1 MTNIVYTASN
11 TSLQVIDTFDLAED
25 KMITLDI
32 HVVSRTDS
40 SVSRM
45 VITTDGI
52 TTSET
57 QEAMSVSGNEPDE
70 ILTGVNNYIGE
81 IKCTPAVYPTTFTM
95 VKTVTPADL
104 YAEHTVSG
112 KNIRHTEGVGIY
124 FQGSAN
130 NMTVR
135 APSGNFFGDANAY
148 VTADTLGPRMTGS
161 ELYSV
166 DSFVSHNG
174 SFLGSNGDYTTVES
188 SGQHRNCQYIEL
200 SVVPN
205 QRYRVQANAFFVPS
219 TVVYN
224 GSAVQGQAP
233 AISVGSS
240 IAAEDIAIRE
250 VTTTETTYNIDFT
263 ATSNTVFVS
272 LGFGVVGTELR
283 YRTPSIK
290 QLNPFET
297 YNQSNGSF
305 YFKWSSV
312 AAGSN
317 VAVMNSNRVYVDSS
331 NNVFINTVNCGAQQ
345 VTNKV
350 AYSYTSNSM
359 IYSYNG
365 ATPVQQSDAYYTE
378 VTALNF
384 STIPS
389 EFSYVPVR
397 VSNTTL
403 IELTNG

>member
-1 MTNIVYTASN
+1 MTTTVYVANS
-11 TSLQVIDTFDLAED
+11 TSAHVLDTFDLAEE

-32 HVVSRTDS
+32 HVVSRSES
-40 SVSRM
+40 SVSQM

-57 QEAMSVSGNEPDE
+57 QEAISVSGARPDE
-70 ILTGVNNYIGE
+70 ITTSINAYVGE
-81 IKCTPAVYPTTFTM
+81 IKCTPSVYPTTFTM
-95 VKTVTPADL
+95 VKTVTPANL

-130 NMTVR
+130 NMTIR
-135 APSGNFFGDANAY
+135 AANNNFFGNTSEY
-148 VTADTLGPRMTGS
+148 VTADVLGPKMTGA
-161 ELYSV
+161 ELYSAN
-166 DSFVSHNG
+166 SLTSYNG
-174 SFLGSNGDYTTVES
+174 SFLDSNGDYTVVRS
-188 SGQHRNCQYIEL
+188 SGQHRNSQYIEL

-205 QRYRVQANAFFVPS
+205 QRYRVQTNAFFVPS
-219 TVVYN
+219 TVIYN
-224 GSAVQGQAP
+224 GSAIQGQAP
-233 AISVGSS
+233 AISVGST
-240 IAAEDIAIRE
+240 IAAEDIAIQE

-263 ATSNTVFVS
+263 ASSNTVYIS
-272 LGFGVVGTELR
+272 YGFGVVGTELR

-290 QLNPFET
+290 QYNPFET
-297 YNQSNGSF
+297 YNQSNGTF

-312 AAGSN
+312 TAGTE
-317 VAVMNSNRVYVDSS
+317 VAVMNSNRVYVDGS
-331 NNVFINTVNCGAQQ
+331 NNVFINSVNCGPQQ
-345 VTNKV
+345 LTNKL
-350 AYSYTSNSM
+350 AYSYTSNTM

-365 ATPVQQSDAYYTE
+365 ATAVQQTADYYTE
-378 VTALNF
+378 VTALSF
-384 STIPS
+384 ETIPS

>member
-1 MTNIVYTASN
+1 MTTVTTTN
-11 TSLQVIDTFDLAED
+11 TSLQVLDTFNLAED

-40 SVSRM
+40 SVSQM

-57 QEAMSVSGNEPDE
+57 QEAVSVSGNIPDE
-70 ILTGVNNYIGE
+70 ILTGINNYVGE
-81 IKCTPAVYPTTFTM
+81 IKCAPSVYPTTFTM
-95 VKTVTPADL
+95 VKTVTPANL

-124 FQGSAN
+124 FQGGAN
-130 NMTVR
+130 NMTIR
-135 APSGNFFGDANAY
+135 AANNNFFGNSSEY
-148 VTADTLGPRMTGS
+148 ITADTLGPKMTGE
-161 ELYSV
+161 ELYSI
-166 DSFVSHNG
+166 DSLVAYNG
-174 SFLGSNGDYTTVES
+174 SSVGSIGDYTTVQS

-200 SVVPN
+200 DVVPN
-205 QRYRVQANAFFVPS
+205 QRYRVQANAFYVPS

-224 GSAVQGQAP
+224 GSVVQGQAP

-240 IAAEDIAIRE
+240 IGAEDIAIGE

-263 ATSNTVFVS
+263 ATSNTVYIS
-272 LGFGVVGTELR
+272 YGFGVVGTELK
-283 YRTPSIK
+283 YRSASIK
-290 QLNPFET
+290 QFNPFET
-297 YNQSNGSF
+297 YNQSNGTF

-312 AAGSN
+312 TAGSN

-331 NNVFINTVNCGAQQ
+331 NNIFINTVNCGAQQ
-345 VTNKV
+345 ATNKL
-350 AYSYTSNSM
+350 AYSYTSDAT

-365 ATPVQQSDAYYTE
+365 ASCVQQAATYYRDVSE
-378 VTALNF
+378 LDF
-384 STIPS
+384 QTIPS

>member
-1 MTNIVYTASN
+1 MTNITYTAPN
-11 TSLQVIDTFDLAED
+11 TSLQVLDTFNVAED

-40 SVSRM
+40 SVSQM

-57 QEAMSVSGNEPDE
+57 QEAVSVSGNIPDE
-70 ILTGVNNYIGE
+70 IVTGINNYVGE
-81 IKCTPAVYPTTFTM
+81 IKCAPSVYPTTFTM
-95 VKTVTPADL
+95 VKTVTPANL

-124 FQGSAN
+124 FQGGAN
-130 NMTVR
+130 NMTIR
-135 APSGNFFGDANAY
+135 ATNNFFGSTSEY
-148 VTADTLGPRMTGS
+148 ITADTLGPEMTGE
-161 ELYSV
+161 ELYNI
-166 DSFVSHNG
+166 DSLVAYNG
-174 SFLGSNGDYTTVES
+174 SSVGSIGDYTTVQS

-200 SVVPN
+200 DVVTN
-205 QRYRVQANAFFVPS
+205 QRYRVQANAFYVPS

-224 GSAVQGQAP
+224 GSVVQGQAP

-240 IAAEDIAIRE
+240 IGAEDIAIGE
-250 VTTTETTYNIDFT
+250 VTTAETTYNIDFT
-263 ATSNTVFVS
+263 ATSNTVYIS
-272 LGFGVVGTELR
+272 YGFGVVGTELK
-283 YRTPSIK
+283 YRSASIK
-290 QLNPFET
+290 QFNPFET
-297 YNQSNGSF
+297 YNQSNGTF

-312 AAGSN
+312 IAGSN
-317 VAVMNSNRVYVDSS
+317 VAVMNSNRVYVDGS

-345 VTNKV
+345 ATNKL
-350 AYSYTSNSM
+350 AYSYTSDAT

-365 ATPVQQSDAYYTE
+365 ASCVEQAATYYGDVSE
-378 VTALNF
+378 LDF
-384 STIPS
+384 QTIPS

>member
-1 MTNIVYTASN
+1 MTTKVYTSAN
-11 TSLQVIDTFDLAED
+11 TSAQVLDTFDIATE

-32 HVVSRTDS
+32 HVVSKTDS

-57 QEAMSVSGNEPDE
+57 QEAVSVNSIKPDE
-70 ILTGVNNYIGE
+70 ITTSVNNYVGE
-81 IKCTPAVYPTTFTM
+81 IKCTPSTHPTTFTM
-95 VKTVTPADL
+95 VKTVTAANL

-112 KNIRHTEGVGIY
+112 KNIRHAEGVGIY
-124 FQGSAN
+124 FQGGAN

-135 APSGNFFGDANAY
+135 EANLNFFGDANAY
-148 VTADTLGPRMTGS
+148 VTSNTLGPRMTGV
-161 ELYSV
+161 ELYSAN
-166 DSFVSHNG
+166 SLVSYNG
-174 SFLGSNGDYTTVES
+174 SSLSSNGNYTTVVS
-188 SGQHRNCQYIEL
+188 SGQHRNTQYLEL
-200 SVVPN
+200 PCVPG

-219 TVVYN
+219 TVIYN

-240 IAAEDIAIRE
+240 IAAEDIAIKE
-250 VTTTETTYNIDFT
+250 VTQTEATYTVDFT
-263 ATSNTVFVS
+263 ATSTTAFVS

-283 YRTPSIK
+283 FRSASIK
-290 QLNPFET
+290 QLNPFPT
-297 YNQSNGSF
+297 YNQSNGTF

-317 VAVMNSNRVYVDSS
+317 VAVMDSNRVYVDSS

-345 VTNKV
+345 STNKL
-350 AYSYTSNSM
+350 AYSYTTDTV

-365 ATPVQQSDAYYTE
+365 AAAVQQSATYYRE
-378 VTALNF
+378 VSELDF
-384 STIPS
+384 QTIPS
-389 EFSYVPVR
+389 EFSYVPVP

>member
-1 MTNIVYTASN
+1 MTTTVYVANSI
-11 TSLQVIDTFDLAED
+11 SAHVLDTFDLAED

-32 HVVSRTDS
+32 HVVSGNDS
-40 SVSRM
+40 SVSQM

-57 QEAMSVSGNEPDE
+57 QEAISVGNIQPDE
-70 ILTGVNNYIGE
+70 ITTSVNNYVGE
-81 IKCTPAVYPTTFTM
+81 IKCTPSVYPTTFTM
-95 VKTVTPADL
+95 VKTVTPANL

-124 FQGSAN
+124 FQGGAN
-130 NMTVR
+130 NMTSR
-135 APSGNFFGDANAY
+135 EANLNFFGDANVY
-148 VTADTLGPRMTGS
+148 VVANTLGPRMTGA
-161 ELYSV
+161 ELYSAN
-166 DSFVSHNG
+166 SLVSYNN
-174 SFLGSNGDYTTVES
+174 SSLGSNGNYTVVTS
-188 SGQHRNCQYIEL
+188 SGQHRNTQYLEL

-233 AISVGSS
+233 AISIGSS
-240 IAAEDIAIRE
+240 VAAEDIAIRE
-250 VTTTETTYNIDFT
+250 MTDAETQYQIDFT
-263 ATSNTVFVS
+263 ATSNTVFIS
-272 LGFGVVGTELR
+272 FGFGALGTELR
-283 YRTPSIK
+283 YRSASIK
-290 QLNPFET
+290 QLNPFPT
-297 YNQSNGSF
+297 YNQSNGTF

-317 VAVMNSNRVYVDSS
+317 VAVMDLNRVYVDAS

-345 VTNKV
+345 ATNKL
-350 AYSYTSNSM
+350 AYSYTTDTV

-365 ATPVQQSDAYYTE
+365 AAAVQQSATYNRE
-378 VTALNF
+378 VSELDF
-384 STIPS
+384 QTIPS
-389 EFSYVPVR
+389 EFSYVPVP

>member
-1 MTNIVYTASN
+1 MTTTVYVANS
-11 TSLQVIDTFDLAED
+11 TSAHVLDTFDLAED
-25 KMITLDI
+25 KIVTLDI
-32 HVVSRTDS
+32 HVVSRNDS

-57 QEAMSVSGNEPDE
+57 QEAVSANNIKPDE
-70 ILTGVNNYIGE
+70 ITTSVNNYVGE
-81 IKCTPAVYPTTFTM
+81 IKCTPSVYPTTFTM
-95 VKTVTPADL
+95 VKNVTTANL

-124 FQGSAN
+124 FQGAAN

-135 APSGNFFGDANAY
+135 EANLNFFGDANAY
-148 VTADTLGPRMTGS
+148 VTSNTLGPRMTGA
-161 ELYSV
+161 ELYSANSLV
-166 DSFVSHNG
+166 NYNNSS
-174 SFLGSNGDYTTVES
+174 LGSNGNYTVVTS
-188 SGQHRNCQYIEL
+188 SGQHRNNQYLEL

-233 AISVGSS
+233 AISVGSTV
-240 IAAEDIAIRE
+240 AAEDIAIRE
-250 VTTTETTYNIDFT
+250 MTDTETQYQIDFT
-263 ATSNTVFVS
+263 ATSNTVFIS
-272 LGFGVVGTELR
+272 FGFGALGTELR
-283 YRTPSIK
+283 FRSASIK
-290 QLNPFET
+290 QLNPFPT
-297 YNQSNGSF
+297 YNQSNGTF
-305 YFKWSSV
+305 YFKWSGV

-317 VAVMNSNRVYVDSS
+317 VAVMDSNRVYVDSS

-345 VTNKV
+345 ATNKL
-350 AYSYTSNSM
+350 AYSYTTDTV

-365 ATPVQQSDAYYTE
+365 AAAVQQSATYYRE
-378 VTALNF
+378 VSELDF
-384 STIPS
+384 QTIPS
-389 EFSYVPVR
+389 EFSYVPVP

>member
-1 MTNIVYTASN
+1 MTNITYTAPN

-40 SVSRM
+40 SVSQM

-57 QEAMSVSGNEPDE
+57 QEAMSVSGNVPDE
-70 ILTGVNNYIGE
+70 IVTGINNYVGE
-81 IKCTPAVYPTTFTM
+81 IKCAPSVYPTTFTM
-95 VKTVTPADL
+95 VKTVTPANL

-124 FQGSAN
+124 FQGGAN
-130 NMTVR
+130 NMTIR
-135 APSGNFFGDANAY
+135 ATNNFFGNTSEY
-148 VTADTLGPRMTGS
+148 ITADTLGPEMTGV
-161 ELYSV
+161 ELYSEE
-166 DSFVSHNG
+166 SLIAFNG
-174 SFLGSNGDYTTVES
+174 SSVGSNGDYTAIQS
-188 SGQHRNCQYIEL
+188 SGQHRNSQYIEL

-205 QRYRVQANAFFVPS
+205 QRYRVQANAFYVPS

-263 ATSNTVFVS
+263 ATSNTVFIS
-272 LGFGVVGTELR
+272 YGFGVVGTELK

-297 YNQSNGSF
+297 YNQSNGTF

-331 NNVFINTVNCGAQQ
+331 NNVFINNVNCGAQQ
-345 VTNKV
+345 ATNKV
-350 AYSYTSNSM
+350 AYSYTSNTM

-365 ATPVQQSDAYYTE
+365 ATPVQQSDTYYTE
-378 VTALNF
+378 VTALSF
-384 STIPS
+384 TTIPS

>member
-1 MTNIVYTASN
+1 MTTTVYVANS
-11 TSLQVIDTFDLAED
+11 TSPQVLDTFDLAED
-25 KMITLDI
+25 RMITLDI
-32 HVVSRTDS
+32 HVVSRSDS
-40 SVSRM
+40 SVSQM
-45 VITTDGI
+45 IITTDGI
-52 TTSET
+52 TTSEI
-57 QEAMSVSGNEPDE
+57 QDSMSVSGARPDE
-70 ILTGVNNYIGE
+70 ITTSVNNYVGE
-81 IKCTPAVYPTTFTM
+81 IKCTPSVYPTTFTM

-124 FQGSAN
+124 FEGAAN
-130 NMTVR
+130 NMTAR
-135 APSGNFFGDANAY
+135 AANNNFFGDANAF
-148 VTADTLGPRMTGS
+148 VTANTLGPRMTGA
-161 ELYSV
+161 ELYSANSLV
-166 DSFVSHNG
+166 SFNG
-174 SFLGSNGDYTTVES
+174 SFLGSNGDYTVIQS
-188 SGQHRNCQYIEL
+188 SGQHRNSQYIQL

-224 GSAVQGQAP
+224 GSAVQGQAA

-250 VTTTETTYNIDFT
+250 VTTTETTYTIDFT

-272 LGFGVVGTELR
+272 YGFGVVGTELR

-297 YNQSNGSF
+297 YNQSNGTF
-305 YFKWSSV
+305 YFKWSAV

-317 VAVMNSNRVYVDSS
+317 VAVMDSNRVFVDSS

-345 VTNKV
+345 AVNKV
-350 AYSYTSNSM
+350 AYSYTSNTT

-365 ATPVQQSDAYYTE
+365 ATPVQQTATYNTE
-378 VTALNF
+378 VTALSF
-384 STIPS
+384 ATIPS